1 MVPAKTVSVG
11 NSTSLP
17 KSVIYHAPDT
27 LADIVETI
35 FSPAKQ
41 QEAKAYVATPAKK
54 SYRGC
59 KNNCF
64 DVK

>member
-11 NSTSLP
+11 NSTALPESL
-17 KSVIYHAPDT
+17 IDHAPYSLT
-27 LADIVETI
+27 HIGKTI
-35 FSPAKQ
+35 IALSEHQKPKTP
-41 QEAKAYVATPAKK
+41 VTTPAKK
-54 SYRGC
+54 QNSGC